1 MSKNP
6 VSVRGEKTQT
16 ESPPEKEQYLKFL
29 LSTFSKSHSRLE
41 SGTHYNYD
49 ICQGSEY
56 WQMIVLI
63 MTQLHYNDC

>member
-1 MSKNP
+1 M
-6 VSVRGEKTQT
+6 RGEKTQT
-16 ESPPEKEQYLKFL
+16 ESSPEKVEEQYLKFL

-49 ICQGSEY
+49 ICQEREY